1 MIYLLLLLFVFIL
14 LAIPMY
20 LSIGLS
26 TAAAFVLSD
35 LPLFMI
41 AQKMFDGVDS
51 YILLAVP
58 LFMLAG
64 SFMDQGGMSKR
75 LVNLSE
81 SLVGHFRGGLA
92 ITSVL
97 SSMLFA
103 GVSGSAAADTAAVG
117 SALIPEMEK
126 KGYDKNFAASI
137 VAAGGSIGVII
148 PPSIP
153 MIIFAFIANIS
164 VGQLFLAGILPGI
177 LIGLSLVAVVIYK
190 SKDLPVNTN
199 HTKFSSSKFKQ
210 AFKEAF
216 WALGIPFIVV
226 GGILSGIF
234 TATESAAV
242 AVVYAFIISTVI
254 YKELSLKKIYKAAV
268 YSVNISSVILII
280 ISIATVFSWF
290 LSMNNVQEL
299 LSNTLLSISDNKYV
313 LLILINIFLLVMGT
327 FVETTAALILFVPVV
342 APLLAIMGVDPLTSG
357 VMIVTNLAIG
367 MLTPPLGIC
376 LIVAGTIA
384 KCNIIQISKAIVPFL
399 LVMIFDLLLITFV
412 PALTTYL
419 PSLYNG

>member
-1 MIYLLLLLFVFIL
+1 MLALLVFLLLLIL
-14 LAIPMY
+14 LSVPIF

-26 TAAAFVLSD
+26 TVIAFITSN

-41 AQKMFDGVDS
+41 PQKMFDGINS
-51 YILLAVP
+51 YVLLAVP

-64 SFMDQGGMSKR
+64 SIMDQGGISKR

-92 ITSVL
+92 MTSIL

-117 SALIPEMEK
+117 SVLIPSMKK
-126 KGYDKNFAASI
+126 KGYNKNFAASI
-137 VAAGGSIGVII
+137 IATGGSIGVII

-164 VGQLFLAGILPGI
+164 VGKLFLAGVIPGI
-177 LIGLSLVAVVIYK
+177 IIGLSLILLVMYK
-190 SKDLPVNTN
+190 TRDFEIDEKSRVFDFV
-199 HTKFSSSKFKQ
+199 KFKTALKD
-210 AFKEAF
+210 AFL
-216 WALGIPFIVV
+216 ALGIPFIVV
-226 GGILSGIF
+226 GGILGGLF

-242 AVVYAFIISTVI
+242 AVIYALFVSGLI
-254 YKELSLKKIYKAAV
+254 YRELTIKKLYKATIYAI
-268 YSVNISSVILII
+268 NTSSIILII

-290 LSMNNVQEL
+290 LSMNNIQEL
-299 LSNTLLSISDNKYV
+299 LSNTFLLLGHNKYII
-313 LLILINIFLLVMGT
+313 LLAINLFLLVMGT
-327 FVETTAALILFVPVV
+327 FIETTASLILFVPVV
-342 APLLAIMGVDPLTSG
+342 TPLLNSLGIDPMTYG

-376 LIVAGTIA
+376 LMVAGSISES
-384 KCNIIQISKAIVPFL
+384 KIIEISKAILPFL
-399 LVMIFDLLLITFV
+399 LVMIFDLFLITFI
-412 PALTTYL
+412 PFLTTFL
-419 PSLYNG
+419 PSIY

>member
-1 MIYLLLLLFVFIL
+1 MLALLIFLLFLIL
-14 LAIPMY
+14 LSVPIF

-26 TAAAFVLSD
+26 TVIAFITSN

-41 AQKMFDGVDS
+41 PQKMFDGINS
-51 YILLAVP
+51 YVLLAVP

-64 SFMDQGGMSKR
+64 SIMDQGGISKR
-75 LVNLSE
+75 LVDLSE

-92 ITSVL
+92 ITSIL

-117 SALIPEMEK
+117 SVLIPSMKK
-126 KGYDKNFAASI
+126 KGYNKNFAASI
-137 VAAGGSIGVII
+137 IATGGSIGVII

-164 VGQLFLAGILPGI
+164 VGKLFLAGVIPGI
-177 LIGLSLVAVVIYK
+177 IIGLSLILLVVYK
-190 SKDLPVNTN
+190 TRDFEIDAQSRMFDFV
-199 HTKFSSSKFKQ
+199 KFKN
-210 AFKEAF
+210 AFKDALF
-216 WALGIPFIVV
+216 ALGIPFIVV
-226 GGILSGIF
+226 GGILGGLF

-242 AVVYAFIISTVI
+242 AVIYAFMVSGLI
-254 YKELSLKKIYKAAV
+254 YRELTFKKLYKATIYAI
-268 YSVNISSVILII
+268 NTSSIILII

-290 LSMNNVQEL
+290 LSMNNIQEL
-299 LSNTLLSISDNKYV
+299 LTNTFLLLGHNKYV
-313 LLILINIFLLVMGT
+313 ILLAINLFLLIMGT
-327 FVETTAALILFVPVV
+327 FVETTASLILFVPVV
-342 APLLAIMGVDPLTSG
+342 TPLLNSLGIDPMTYG

-376 LIVAGTIA
+376 LMVAGSIA
-384 KCNIIQISKAIVPFL
+384 DSKIIEISKAITPFL

-412 PALTTYL
+412 PFLTTFL
-419 PSLYNG
+419 PSIN

>member
-1 MIYLLLLLFVFIL
+1 MLFLLLLLFIFIL
-14 LAIPMY
+14 LSVPMF

-26 TAAAFVLSD
+26 TAVAFVMSN

-41 AQKMFDGVDS
+41 PQKMFDGVNS

-64 SFMDQGGMSKR
+64 SFMDQGGMSRR
-75 LVNLSE
+75 LVDLSE

-117 SALIPEMEK
+117 SVLIPPMKK

-164 VGQLFLAGILPGI
+164 VGKLFLAGIIPGI
-177 LIGLSLVAVVIYK
+177 IIGLSLILLVIFK
-190 SKDLPVNTN
+190 SRNLQIDVENR
-199 HTKFSSSKFKQ
+199 KFNFSKFKV
-210 AFKEAF
+210 ALKEAV

-226 GGILSGIF
+226 GGILGGIF

-242 AVVYAFIISTVI
+242 AVVYSFFVSSVI
-254 YKELSLKKIYKAAV
+254 YRELTWKKIYKAAL
-268 YSVNISSVILII
+268 YAVNTSSIILII

-290 LSMNNVQEL
+290 LSMNNIQEI
-299 LSNTLLSISDNKYV
+299 LSNTFLSLSGNKYV

-327 FVETTAALILFVPVV
+327 FVETTASLILFVPVV
-342 APLLAIMGVDPLTSG
+342 APLLNTIGIDPLTSG

-376 LIVAGTIA
+376 LIVSGAIA
-384 KCNIIQISKAIVPFL
+384 DTKILNISKAIIPFL
-399 LVMIFDLLLITFV
+399 IIMILDLLLITFI
-412 PALTTYL
+412 PFLTTYL
-419 PSLYNG
+419 PSMY

>member
-1 MIYLLLLLFVFIL
+1 MLALLIFLLFLIL
-14 LAIPMY
+14 LSVPIF

-26 TAAAFVLSD
+26 TVIAFITSN

-41 AQKMFDGVDS
+41 PQKMFDGINS
-51 YILLAVP
+51 YVLLAVP

-64 SFMDQGGMSKR
+64 SIMDQGGISKR
-75 LVNLSE
+75 LVDLSE

-92 ITSVL
+92 ITSIL

-117 SALIPEMEK
+117 SVLIPSMKK
-126 KGYDKNFAASI
+126 KGYNKNFAASI
-137 VAAGGSIGVII
+137 IATGGSIGVII

-164 VGQLFLAGILPGI
+164 VGKLFLAGVIPGI
-177 LIGLSLVAVVIYK
+177 IIGLSLILLVVYK
-190 SKDLPVNTN
+190 TRDFEIDAQSRVFDYV
-199 HTKFSSSKFKQ
+199 KFKN
-210 AFKEAF
+210 AFKDALF
-216 WALGIPFIVV
+216 ALGIPFIVV
-226 GGILSGIF
+226 GGILGGLF

-242 AVVYAFIISTVI
+242 AVIYAFIVSGLI
-254 YKELSLKKIYKAAV
+254 YRELTFKKLYKATIYAI
-268 YSVNISSVILII
+268 NTSSIILII

-290 LSMNNVQEL
+290 LSMNNIQEL
-299 LSNTLLSISDNKYV
+299 LSNTFLLLGHNKYIILLAINLF
-313 LLILINIFLLVMGT
+313 LLIMGT
-327 FVETTAALILFVPVV
+327 FVETTASLILFVPVV
-342 APLLAIMGVDPLTSG
+342 TPLLNSLGIDPMTYG

-376 LIVAGTIA
+376 LMVAGSIA
-384 KCNIIQISKAIVPFL
+384 DSKIIEISKAITPFL

-412 PALTTYL
+412 PFLTTFL
-419 PSLYNG
+419 PSIN

>member
-1 MIYLLLLLFVFIL
+1 MIFLLIVLFVLIL
-14 LAIPMY
+14 LSVPMF
-20 LSIGLS
+20 LSLGLS
-26 TAAAFVLSD
+26 TATAFILSD

-41 AQKMFDGVDS
+41 AQKMFDGVNS

-64 SFMDQGGMSKR
+64 SLMEEGGMSRR
-75 LVNLSE
+75 LVALSE

-117 SALIPEMEK
+117 SALIPSMKK
-126 KGYDKNFAASI
+126 KGYDRNFAASI

-153 MIIFAFIANIS
+153 MIIFAFIANVS
-164 VGQLFLAGILPGI
+164 VGKIFLAGILPGI
-177 LIGLSLVAVVIYK
+177 LIGVSLIGLVIFK
-190 SKDLPVNTN
+190 SRNLEIDKDSR
-199 HTKFSSSKFKQ
+199 KFDFKKFNV
-210 AFKEAF
+210 AFKESV

-226 GGILSGIF
+226 GGILGGIF

-242 AVVYAFIISTVI
+242 AVVYTFFISTVI
-254 YKELSLKKIYKAAV
+254 YRELNLKKIYKAAL
-268 YSVNISSVILII
+268 SSVKISAVIMII
-280 ISIATVFSWF
+280 ISIATVFSWY

-299 LSNTLLSISDNKYV
+299 LSSTLLSITDNKFL

-327 FVETTAALILFVPVV
+327 FVETTASLILFVPVV
-342 APLLAIMGVDPLTSG
+342 APLLASIGVDPLTSG

-376 LIVAGTIA
+376 LIVSGTIA
-384 KCNIIQISKAIVPFL
+384 ESKIIDISKAILPFL
-399 LVMIFDLLLITFV
+399 FVMIIDLLLITFI

-419 PSLYNG
+419 PSIF